1 MQIMDL
7 IRRQVGADWSQ
18 ENVENA
24 SFDDLDSE
32 AVAMAREFF

>member
-24 SFDDLDSE
+24 RFDDFDSE
-32 AVAMAREFF
+32 ALAMAREFF